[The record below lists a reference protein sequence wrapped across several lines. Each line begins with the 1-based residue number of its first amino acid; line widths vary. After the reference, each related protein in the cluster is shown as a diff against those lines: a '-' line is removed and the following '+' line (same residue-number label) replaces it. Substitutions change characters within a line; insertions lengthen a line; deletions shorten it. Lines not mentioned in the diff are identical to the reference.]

1 MLQFAVL
8 HWCVQDGGYI
18 PRILF
23 MNTAGRVDA
32 SIKNEHGNPKYGY
45 FYHDPAD
52 VARSMEVAA
61 RKLGGNDGEL

>member
-1 MLQFAVL
+1 
-8 HWCVQDGGYI
+8 
-18 PRILF
+18 